1 MNDIEHKKAKGTKK
15 YVIKRRRLCENYTD
29 SFLNDK
35 IILKSQK
42 RFKSD
47 SHNLYTERIN
57 NIGLSSNDN
66 KRLQTFDQNCP

>member
-15 YVIKRRRLCENYTD
+15 YVIKRRSLCENYTD
-29 SFLNDK
+29 SFVNDK

-57 NIGLSSNDN
+57 KIGLSSNDN
-66 KRLQTFDQNCP
+66 KRLQTFDQNYP